1 MASSLLQIRLDDE
14 LKSEANAL
22 FEALGIDLPTAIRM
36 FLKRA
41 VMIQG
46 IPFPMTLPKDEYKAE
61 DAIRAIQ
68 MANASAKK

>member
-36 FLKRA
+36 FLKRFFGFIFIVFA
-41 VMIQG
+41 TYADDNSTILQLLY
-46 IPFPMTLPKDEYKAE
+46 PHLELCKCLAYA
-61 DAIRAIQ
+61 
-68 MANASAKK
+68 